1 MKKKPGK
8 AARLLHKAKECQDPE
23 ERERLGKEARSY
35 IMSRIRGRDTSPE
48 LLVRSWVKEA
58 GYRYRLNDRR
68 FPGSPDIYVPRLRL
82 AIFVNGC
89 FWHLHEC
96 EGTKVPTGASPYWL
110 LKLERNKERDRWN
123 YRRLEE
129 MGIRVLV
136 VWECE
141 IRTKALKERTRETFL
156 GTLRELDALAEGKR
170 NEVI

>member
-8 AARLLHKAKECQDPE
+8 AARLLHEAKECQDPE

-58 GYRYRLNDRR
+58 
-68 FPGSPDIYVPRLRL
+68 
-82 AIFVNGC
+82 
-89 FWHLHEC
+89 
-96 EGTKVPTGASPYWL
+96 GTKVPTGASPYWL

>member
-1 MKKKPGK
+1 MKKPGK
-8 AARLLHKAKECQDPE
+8 AAMLLHEAKESEDPE
-23 ERERLGKEARSY
+23 EKERLGKEARSY
-35 IMSRIRGRDTSPE
+35 IMSRIRGKDTSPE
-48 LLVRSWVKEA
+48 LLVRSWVREA

-96 EGTKVPTGASPYWL
+96 QSTKVPSRASPYWL
-110 LKLERNKERDRWN
+110 MKLERNKERDRWN
-123 YRRLEE
+123 YKKLDE

-141 IRTKALKERTRETFL
+141 LRTKSFRKKTKEVFLSSLKEI
-156 GTLRELDALAEGKR
+156 DALAEGKQ